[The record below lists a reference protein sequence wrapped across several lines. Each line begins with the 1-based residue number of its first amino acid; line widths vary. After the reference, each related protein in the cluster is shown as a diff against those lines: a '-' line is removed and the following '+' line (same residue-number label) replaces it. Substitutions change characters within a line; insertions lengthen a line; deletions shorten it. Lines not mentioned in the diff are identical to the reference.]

1 LRKKPKY
8 LKVDPLCPQPDMI
21 EDAARIIN
29 AGGVICFPTTSLYG
43 LGADA
48 FNAHAV
54 DRIFDI
60 KGRSH
65 QKPILILI
73 QNRQELEKL
82 VRRIPPMAENIMQKF
97 WPGKITLVF
106 EAGDN
111 LPSNLTSGTGKIG
124 VRLALHPVAAALIQ
138 AVGSPITATSAN
150 VSGKPGCAKI
160 SNLDAQIAD
169 NADLVLDAGE
179 LAGGKG
185 STVIDVTG
193 AFPETLREGTV
204 SASDILNFF
213 NKQG

>member
-1 LRKKPKY
+1 
-8 LKVDPLCPQPDMI
+8 MI
-21 EDAARIIN
+21 EEAARIIR

-54 DRIFDI
+54 ERIFDI

-73 QNRQELEKL
+73 HHKQELEKL
-82 VRRIPPMAENIMQKF
+82 ARRIPPMAEDIMRKF

-106 EAGDN
+106 EAGDK
-111 LPSNLTSGTGKIG
+111 LPSNLTADTGKIG
-124 VRLALHPVAAALIQ
+124 VRLALHPVAAALVQ

-150 VSGKPGCAKI
+150 VSGTPGRASI
-160 SNLDAQIAD
+160 ADLDARIAK

-185 STVIDVTG
+185 STVLDVTG
-193 AFPETLREGTV
+193 DFPEILREGTV
-204 SASDILNFF
+204 SASDILNFL

>member
-1 LRKKPKY
+1 LRKKRKY

-21 EDAARIIN
+21 EDAAQIIRT
-29 AGGVICFPTTSLYG
+29 GGVICFPTTSLYG

-54 DRIFDI
+54 ERIFDI

-82 VRRIPPMAENIMQKF
+82 VRRIPPMAEYIMQKF

-106 EAGDN
+106 EAGDE
-111 LPSNLTSGTGKIG
+111 LPSNLTADTGKIG
-124 VRLALHPVAAALIQ
+124 VRLALHRVAAALIQ

-150 VSGKPGCAKI
+150 VSGTPGCSKI
-160 SNLDAQIAD
+160 ADLDAQIAD
-169 NADLVLDAGE
+169 NVDLVLDAGE

-185 STVIDVTG
+185 STVLDVTG
-193 AFPETLREGTV
+193 EFPEILREGTV
-204 SASDILNFF
+204 SASDILHFF

>member
-1 LRKKPKY
+1 MRKKPKY

-21 EDAARIIN
+21 EDAAQIIRT
-29 AGGVICFPTTSLYG
+29 GGVICFPTTSLYG

-48 FNAHAV
+48 LNTHAV

-65 QKPILILI
+65 QKPILIVI
-73 QNRQELEKL
+73 QHQRTLEKL
-82 VRRIPPMAENIMQKF
+82 VRRIPPMAEHIMQKF

-111 LPSNLTSGTGKIG
+111 LPSNLTAGTGKIG
-124 VRLALHPVAAALIQ
+124 VRLALHRVAAALIQ

-150 VSGKPGCAKI
+150 LSGQPGCANI
-160 SNLDAQIAD
+160 ADLDAQIAD
-169 NADLVLDAGE
+169 HVDLILDAGE

-193 AFPETLREGTV
+193 EFPEILREGTV